1 MLQSMES
8 QRVGYDS
15 VTDQQTHKDVCDQII
30 SFFEF
35 MFRKLQKKFI
45 YLQRSY
51 F

>member
-15 VTDQQTHKDVCDQII
+15 ATDQQTHKDVCDQII
-30 SFFEF
+30 FFKF
-35 MFRKLQKKFI
+35 MFRKLQKFI
-45 YLQRSY
+45 CLQRPY